1 MNGGSPLK
9 ALKKWKRDLGYVW
22 ATDKIGG
29 LERVIAVG
37 LVVTRLLSLSWW
49 LRTPFGDPSAG
60 EPRSGRDL
68 VVDTY
73 VVGVLVLLICLLR
86 QQPVSLFAVVVGV
99 YVVFE
104 LFMSLFRIL
113 LLGKHAGVNAPT
125 ASFERSLLL
134 LYINAFE
141 VVVAFAIFY
150 AYALCLSGKTALLQS
165 ALVFGTVGF
174 PQASTVAYIVVTQ
187 IFLDIILVVFFIGT
201 FAGQV
206 GLFSRA
212 GNAEAT
218 SEGAPRTVGA
228 DRTEPTCPHNHV

>member
-1 MNGGSPLK
+1 MNGGSPLE
-9 ALKKWKRDLGYVW
+9 ALKKWRRDLGYVW
-22 ATDKIGG
+22 STDKIGG
-29 LERVIAVG
+29 LERLIAVW
-37 LVVTRLLSLSWW
+37 LVITRLLSLSWW

-60 EPRSGRDL
+60 APRSGRDM
-68 VVDTY
+68 VVDLY
-73 VVGVLVLLICLLR
+73 VVGVFVLLVCLLR
-86 QQPVSLFAVVVGV
+86 QQPVSLFAVVVGA

-150 AYALCLSGKTALLQS
+150 AYVLCIPGKAALLQS

-174 PQASTVAYIVVTQ
+174 PQASAVAYIVVTQ
-187 IFLDIILVVFFIGT
+187 IFLDIILIVFFIGT

-206 GLFSRA
+206 GLFSRG
-212 GNAEAT
+212 GNHK
-218 SEGAPRTVGA
+218 A
-228 DRTEPTCPHNHV
+228 DPERRP